1 MPTTPTSFA
10 TMKDVSLPSAEDER
24 ARESLPDPAL
34 EKWFKEKKQTYQTG
48 YEKLLKAADDEL
60 KELQLKGMSPVE
72 GGLSEGVDTPRKTAL
87 RLMQSAD
94 TGEGSI
100 FAGLP
105 APDPPRH
112 RGVLVQDEEDR
123 FTTKSR
129 GGAGLSVE
137 YIQCYKG
144 TQRVQC
150 AGGADSLAGG
160 GRKVCAAGVGETA
173 VAVASVAAEVGTSP
187 SAVLADAGDDSAEGG
202 AEKSPRSRASEKSPR
217 SVRGEEI
224 SEQGVQQG
232 VVVGL
237 EDDAAA
243 QATAPSET
251 EGVPA
256 SRSPPR
262 VGKAAAGENNA
273 GTTGETAAVN
283 SPDTSRLNSSSG
295 EMGCQS
301 TPPTGSPE
309 ADDVGGADERDR
321 LVVAAKEGGE
331 KPLSRSPLKT
341 EGTAEPRQQVLQ
353 ESEPAADA
361 VVAAST
367 IISVDEVVLDD
378 RHRPSTAA
386 TSSDRKE
393 EPEAHHEINVSGS
406 SSGRDRKPEAAAQ
419 HRIAERSAD
428 LPVQAAA
435 HAAGSQVAAPQTPQV
450 AAGGESLPGRDG
462 PEAARHVEGQSEGGS
477 LLKGSPA
484 DEPRGE
490 MKELATTSSS
500 KTTAGSPESSSGLGT
515 DHESSGQDD
524 CLESSSPE
532 KDIKEKSAG
541 LMSSP
546 EAVASAVAAESR
558 EGSSEGSL
566 EQKSSAEAT
575 RAHKQ
580 AGAVSAA
587 AAPPPRKVVAVRKI
601 GLAANA
607 AKPGSSPG
615 VATGTTGGVT
625 APVVKRIGLAAKA
638 KVAAKAPPAAAEGGL
653 GLGGPASPGPRTCQT
668 GCCGGPSS
676 CATGSQIV
684 AADASKQPTS
694 TAASASTA
702 STSQAPL
709 KPCTGLKRVPGSGL
723 IPRSCGQA
731 GCPHCGIRA
740 PEKNMHSACEHEGN
754 GAVILP
760 KDEDEI
766 TLDQL
771 PEALERKPFD
781 QENGLKTTVTNP
793 KSLFDEKR
801 EMPAFDPKYAEQ
813 YMLYAQQYGAYSQQF
828 ALYAQYC
835 AQQGAVQAAKAE
847 FEQAKKKQQEQ
858 LKKMQK
864 KAAKKGKPIPPDP
877 SQPKP
882 MMITPYRH
890 NWLLSGN
897 SETTGETSWWEHLA
911 REATRLFD
919 PRSCSINPF

>member
-361 VVAAST
+361 VVAA
-367 IISVDEVVLDD
+367 
-378 RHRPSTAA
+378 
-386 TSSDRKE
+386 
-393 EPEAHHEINVSGS
+393 N
-406 SSGRDRKPEAAAQ
+406 
-419 HRIAERSAD
+419 

-558 EGSSEGSL
+558 E
-566 EQKSSAEAT
+566 
-575 RAHKQ
+575 
-580 AGAVSAA
+580 
-587 AAPPPRKVVAVRKI
+587 
-601 GLAANA
+601 
-607 AKPGSSPG
+607 
-615 VATGTTGGVT
+615 GGVT